1 MIGTAISHYR
11 VLEKLGAGG
20 MGVVYKA
27 QDTRLGRFV
36 ALKFL
41 PEEYAGDRQLRER
54 FQREARAASALNHPN
69 ICTIHDIGEEDGRL
83 FIAMEFMDGTTLKD
97 LIQTRPLEIDR
108 LVEIGA
114 QIVDGLEAAHA
125 EGILHRDIK
134 PANIFVTRKDHVK
147 ILDFGLAKISGQQS
161 KGRDD
166 TAETLAE
173 PDYMT
178 TGGGGALGTIAYMS
192 PEQALGKPLDART
205 DLFSF
210 GVTLYQMA
218 TAQVPFQGDTSA
230 VMLLA
235 LIQETPIAPVRLNPN
250 VPEELERIIN
260 KCLEKDRNLR
270 YQHAADIRAD
280 LKRLQRESAASGAR
294 SAAAALQAARSS
306 GSAVAAPGGHPDLP
320 AGAPKSEAVPKS
332 AVGVGRPVASDPGA
346 KVLPKPVRRRTAVF
360 SAATA
365 LVVALA
371 LGIYLFRHPHKA
383 AALANQDTIVVADFT
398 NTTGDEVFDSTLRQG
413 LSSQLSQSPYFKLL
427 PDDRIA
433 ATLKLMGKAKDA
445 PVTST
450 VAREVCER
458 TGSAA
463 LLDGAITGGAPSYEL
478 KLKAVGCADHR
489 VLAQIK
495 ESAGTKD
502 QVLNAMANAAST
514 MREKLGESRDSIQK
528 FDAPPERVTTTSLEA
543 LRAYSLGVRT
553 FYMYHD
559 VAAAIPFFER
569 AVALDPNFAMAY
581 QLLSSCHYNIND
593 KPFVDDAKRAYDLRD
608 RVSERERYAIEAGYH
623 SRVTRDL
630 EKAAQIY
637 EEWAQAYPNDDVPY
651 YNLGYVYSLLGQ
663 PEKALTA
670 RQQSHKLSPDP
681 VSYVGLAS
689 AYLDVNRYDDARSV
703 VQEAKAKGLDS
714 PYNLGIVCAAD
725 FYQNDRQAFQRGLS
739 TMKAT
744 PAGVNLAN
752 SWEMRAAFY
761 DGKIAAG
768 RKLLA
773 QQIEAAQRAGTRKA
787 ALPSLLMES
796 SFRESMLGNSEAA
809 RRIVQQT
816 TVTGFTPD
824 QKAYVALVL
833 AQTGDSDRANKLLEE
848 VTTALPES
856 TYARFVYGPMIRGAG
871 ALQKRD
877 SITAIEELRGAQGFD
892 LGDLKLPFLRGQ
904 AYLAAKQGP
913 AAAAEFQ
920 KILDHRSL
928 ARIEVMVPLA
938 QLGQARAYAMSFQL
952 DKARTA
958 YQDFFAAWKD
968 ADPDVPVLRQA
979 KAEYAHLP

>member
-1 MIGTAISHYR
+1 MIGTTISHYR

-41 PEEYAGDRQLRER
+41 PEEYADDRQLRER
-54 FQREARAASALNHPN
+54 FQREARAASALNQPN
-69 ICTIHDIGEEDGRL
+69 ICTIYDIGEDNGRL

-97 LIQTRPLEIDR
+97 LIPGRPLEINR
-108 LVEIGA
+108 LVELA
-114 QIVDGLEAAHA
+114 VQVSDGLEAAHA
-125 EGILHRDIK
+125 ESILHRDIK

-147 ILDFGLAKISGQQS
+147 ILDFGLAKIAGQSS
-161 KGRDD
+161 KVLTSTD
-166 TAETLAE
+166 ETLVE

-178 TGGGGALGTIAYMS
+178 TGGGALGTVAYMS

-218 TAQVPFQGDTSA
+218 TAQIPFHGDTSA

-235 LIQETPIAPVRLNPN
+235 LMQETPIAPVRLNPN
-250 VPEELERIIN
+250 VPAELERIIN

-280 LKRLQRESAASGAR
+280 LKRLQRESALGGIGSG
-294 SAAAALQAARSS
+294 AAALQMARSS
-306 GSAVAAPGGHPDLP
+306 GSASAATSQP
-320 AGAPKSEAVPKS
+320 AISSASAAKSPAASQPSQAEQPASGEAASATPPKLS
-332 AVGVGRPVASDPGA
+332 
-346 KVLPKPVRRRTAVF
+346 RRRTAIF
-360 SAATA
+360 SVATA
-365 LVVALA
+365 LVVALTV
-371 LGIYLFRHPHKA
+371 GIYLFRHPHKA
-383 AALANQDTIVVADFT
+383 AALANQDTVVVADFT

-445 PVTST
+445 PITST

-463 LLDGAITGGAPSYEL
+463 VLDGAISGGAPSYEL
-478 KLKAVGCADHR
+478 KLEAVGCADHR
-489 VLAQIK
+489 VLAQLK

-608 RVSERERYAIEAGYH
+608 RVSARERYAIEAGYH
-623 SRVTRDL
+623 LRVTRDL

-651 YNLGYVYSLLGQ
+651 YNLGYVYSLLGE

-714 PYNLGIVCAAD
+714 PYNLGMVCAAD
-725 FYQNDRQAFQRGLS
+725 FYENDRQAFQRGLS

-773 QQIEAAQRAGTRKA
+773 QQIEAAQRAGIRKA

-796 SFRESMLGNSEAA
+796 AFRESILGNSEAA

-824 QKAYVALVL
+824 QKAYAALVL

-856 TYARFVYGPMIRGAG
+856 TYARFVYGPMIRGAV
-871 ALQKRD
+871 ALQKKD

-892 LGDLKLPFLRGQ
+892 LGDGMKLPFLRGQ
-904 AYLAAKQGP
+904 AYLAAQQGP
-913 AAAAEFQ
+913 AAAVEFQ
-920 KILDHRSL
+920 KILDHRGL

-958 YQDFFAAWKD
+958 YQDFFATWKD
-968 ADPDVPVLRQA
+968 ADPDLPILKQA
-979 KAEYAHLP
+979 KAEYAKLK